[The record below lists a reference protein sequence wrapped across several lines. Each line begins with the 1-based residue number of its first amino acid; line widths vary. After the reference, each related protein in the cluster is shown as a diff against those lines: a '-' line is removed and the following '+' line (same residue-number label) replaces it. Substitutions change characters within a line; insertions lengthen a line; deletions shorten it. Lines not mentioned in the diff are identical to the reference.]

1 MCNNEGKII
10 IVEGLSDKKKIEK
23 MINENLEII
32 CTNGTIGMEKLETL
46 IETFDLDHREVVILV
61 DEDQAGKKL
70 RKQLKRELP
79 HAVHLYIDRAFREV
93 AATPESLL
101 ASVLVS
107 GSIAV
112 NPNYL

>member
-1 MCNNEGKII
+1 MKI
-10 IVEGLSDKKKIEK
+10 KPEK
-23 MINENLEII
+23 NF
-32 CTNGTIGMEKLETL
+32 G
-46 IETFDLDHREVVILV
+46 
-61 DEDQAGKKL
+61 
-70 RKQLKRELP
+70 LKRELP